1 MEDNFIIIGF
11 VGAIFGFVV
20 GIIIGINFFEVPK
33 MSGSYMIYNSKI
45 YKEVPEEE
53 LDNIIILEVK

>member
-1 MEDNFIIIGF
+1 MEDFGIMGF
-11 VGAIFGFVV
+11 VGAVFGFVV
-20 GIIIGINFFEVPK
+20 GIIIGVMLFEQPK
-33 MSGSYMIYNSKI
+33 MSGSYMTYNSKI